1 MVVKIKLFWEKSMVI
16 ILERMR
22 AIMKLLT
29 LRAQKLLTSHLIII
43 MMLFQVLLEQ
53 LIPRK
58 LLRNILIEQPILKMA
73 G

>member
-58 LLRNILIEQPILKMA
+58 LLRNILIEQPILRMA